1 MRGSQRSIP
10 DDSDFTRITS
20 GIDRTN
26 RNNDSLYYKPYSKN
40 ASAWS
45 KMALKFEL
53 FFGFYFI
60 TRKPEDLNTQVFV

>member
-1 MRGSQRSIP
+1 MRKCQKFSVQSVNFYLYIQG
-10 DDSDFTRITS
+10 DSDFTRITS

-45 KMALKFEL
+45 KMAPKFEL
-53 FFGFYFI
+53 SCP
-60 TRKPEDLNTQVFV
+60 RHAAN